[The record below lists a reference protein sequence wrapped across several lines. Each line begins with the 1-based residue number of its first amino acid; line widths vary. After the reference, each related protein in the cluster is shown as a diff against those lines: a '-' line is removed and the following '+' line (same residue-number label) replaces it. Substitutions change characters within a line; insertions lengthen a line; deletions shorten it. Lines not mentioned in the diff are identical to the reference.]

1 MSIFNKL
8 KLQDCKMMILTLPLE
23 RGTLKKYFNK
33 FLISDGQK
41 QSKIIFQIY
50 FIDNVSNK
58 VSLAVTC

>member
-8 KLQDCKMMILTLPLE
+8 KLQDCKIIILTLPLE

-41 QSKIIFQIY
+41 Q
-50 FIDNVSNK
+50 
-58 VSLAVTC
+58 